1 MSASGGLAAYW
12 VVPGRLLAGAC
23 PGSPRP
29 ADARAKLDWLLAQ
42 GVRSFV
48 DLTEP
53 GEVSRLGPL
62 LPYKQ
67 GLASAASKAG
77 VPAAYGSMPITDLS
91 VPTRAGMRALLDRVD
106 QDVGE
111 SRPVYVHCLGGR
123 GRTGTVVACWLVR
136 HAPSVLGTADPSWAR
151 ERALRAIVEL
161 RREHGVPDP
170 EGSPETAVQLAF
182 VRTWGVGE

>member
-12 VVPGRLLAGAC
+12 VVPGRLLAGAY

-29 ADARAKLDWLLAQ
+29 SDARAKLDWLLGQ
-42 GVRSFV
+42 GVRSFL

-53 GEVSRLGPL
+53 AEVSRLGPL
-62 LPYKQ
+62 LPYEQ
-67 GLASAASKAG
+67 GLAAAASKAG
-77 VPAAYGSMPITDLS
+77 VTAAYSRMPIPDLA

-106 QDVGE
+106 QDAGE
-111 SRPVYVHCLGGR
+111 DRPVYLHCLGGR

-151 ERALRAIVEL
+151 ERALRAVVEL

-170 EGSPETAVQLAF
+170 EGSPETPAQFAL
-182 VRTWGVGE
+182 VRTWAVGE

>member
-1 MSASGGLAAYW
+1 MSAPKGIAPYW
-12 VVPGRLLAGAC
+12 VEPGRLLAGAY
-23 PGSPRP
+23 PGSPDP
-29 ADARAKLDWLLAQ
+29 AHARLKLAWLRGQ

-53 GEVSRLGPL
+53 GEATRLGRLVPYAPL
-62 LPYKQ
+62 LAEAAGNGGP
-67 GLASAASKAG
+67 AAS
-77 VPAAYGSMPITDLS
+77 YLRLPIPDLS

-106 QDVGE
+106 RDAGE
-111 SRPVYVHCLGGR
+111 GRPVYLHCLGGR

-136 HAPSVLGTADPSWAR
+136 HSPRLLGAADPEWAR

-170 EGSPETAVQLAF
+170 EGSPETAAQFAL